1 MKLQPFVATLAFTAS
16 LSLSSLSAAP
26 SATAPLPLAP
36 VATAATPLSGA
47 YAGKWRG
54 HDDASGT
61 LKLTLKQDGTTW
73 TAEASFTV
81 EDASITPKVK
91 TVKVEGGKVELTFGW
106 EYRGTAQE
114 TTLIGEAVAD
124 TLSGRYESKTS
135 SDSTSGTWTVK
146 RSEAR

>member
-1 MKLQPFVATLAFTAS
+1 MKLHLFVAATALTAS
-16 LSLSSLSAAP
+16 LTCSSLSAAP
-26 SATAPLPLAP
+26 SAPAPSPKAP
-36 VATAATPLSGA
+36 VASSATALAGE

-54 HDDASGT
+54 HDDASGN
-61 LKLTLKQDGTTW
+61 LKLKLKQDGAAW

-106 EYRGTAQE
+106 EFRGTTQE
-114 TTLIGEAVAD
+114 TTLIGEAAAD

-135 SDSTSGTWTVK
+135 SESTSGTWTVK
-146 RSEAR
+146 RS